1 MAFNKTQIGVAGGMA
16 VAVGI
21 VAAAFALAYLAP
33 WPNSAIHATLGLRL
47 ELAALAAL
55 APIISLLFCIARL
68 AKHRFATPQ
77 DIQASA
83 LAPGTERARLLQA
96 MLQNTLEQTVLAVP
110 LYFAASLLFPPKL
123 LAIVACGA
131 TLFIVGRILFFRGY
145 ANGAAARAVGF
156 GLTFYPSVALLFL
169 VIAHALLPRA
179 A

>member
-1 MAFNKTQIGVAGGMA
+1 MA

-21 VAAAFALAYLAP
+21 VAAAFALAYLVP
-33 WPNSAIHATLGLRL
+33 WPHSANHVTLGSRL

-55 APIISLLFCIARL
+55 APTISLLFCIARL

-83 LAPGTERARLLQA
+83 LTHGTERARLLQA

-123 LAIVACGA
+123 LSLIACGA
-131 TLFIVGRILFFRGY
+131 ILFIVGRILFFRGY
-145 ANGAAARAVGF
+145 ASGAPARAAGF
-156 GLTFYPSVALLFL
+156 GLTFYPSVALLCL
-169 VIAHALLPRA
+169 VIAHALLPIA
-179 A
+179 V